1 MRPYALR
8 HSLQWFRPLSRGSA
22 PSCGS
27 APLRWLQLSYN
38 PSLYQ
43 GETSLNSCNRNHCP
57 EPVSPTTRATGTLSL
72 SRTKS
77 PQRLDLVAKAPS
89 ATCRWPLLSQD
100 TSPAAG
106 GTQSSKCNPRSR
118 FAAKS
123 SSIQPTFEPPRP
135 QPQLATS
142 SSGCIFPSES
152 LMTFLPQTSFVC
164 TWADLASN
172 THPSMPGGVLRIPQS
187 RKTMT
192 RHCLSGQ

>member
-1 MRPYALR
+1 MVPPPLEAPPPPAAL
-8 HSLQWFRPLSRGSA
+8 PLSDGS
-22 PSCGS
+22 
-27 APLRWLQLSYN
+27 SY
-38 PSLYQ
+38 PTTPLYQ

-72 SRTKS
+72 SQTKS
-77 PQRLDLVAKAPS
+77 PQCLDLVAKAPS

-123 SSIQPTFEPPRP
+123 SSIQPAFEPPRP